1 MSEYTLFEE
10 TREYPNGTITITI
23 LPDNDLDSPDE
34 YGDCEPT
41 FYLASSGQQLSNEL
55 ELEFVNPKAA
65 YAAMV
70 TGEVYDPGNGDWY
83 YGVTKY
89 EHSGI
94 ALAFCKSI
102 RALRWP
108 DQQWD
113 VVPLV
118 GWIKI
123 TKKLREDWGIGDDA
137 AVAKS
142 NAEGSLKE
150 WESYLSGNGCGYTV
164 TATDADGKE
173 IDEDSCW
180 GYYFMDDAITDAQ
193 AAAEHYARKFWKELG
208 TTQPEENS
216 ND

>member
-10 TREYPNGTITITI
+10 TKDYPNGRITIKI

-41 FYLASSGQQLSNEL
+41 FYLANNGQQLHYAL
-55 ELEFVNPKAA
+55 ELEFVIPEAA
-65 YAAMV
+65 YDTLAD
-70 TGEVYDPGNGDWY
+70 GEVYDPGNGDWY

-89 EHSGI
+89 EHTGI

-118 GWIKI
+118 GWVKI
-123 TKKLREDWGIGDDA
+123 TKKLREEWGIGDDA
-137 AVAKS
+137 ALAKR
-142 NAEGSLKE
+142 NAECCLKE
-150 WESYLSGNGCGYTV
+150 WEAYLNGEGYGYAVTV
-164 TATDADGKE
+164 TDNEGNE
-173 IDEDSCW
+173 IDGDSCF
-180 GYYFMDDAITDAQ
+180 GYYDMYAAKSDAEAM
-193 AAAEHYARKFWKELG
+193 ARDMLHELKG
-208 TTQPEENS
+208 AGL
-216 ND
+216 

>member
-23 LPDNDLDSPDE
+23 LPDSDIESPDKC
-34 YGDCEPT
+34 GDCEPT
-41 FYLASSGQQLSNEL
+41 FFLASSGQQLSNEL

-70 TGEVYDPGNGDWY
+70 TGEVYDPGNDTWY
-83 YGVTKY
+83 YGFSMY
-89 EHSGI
+89 EHSGR
-94 ALAFCKSI
+94 ALAFCNSP
-102 RALRWP
+102 RARNFP

-113 VVPLV
+113 VTPLV

-123 TKKLREDWGIGDDA
+123 TKKLREDWGVRGDA
-137 AVAKS
+137 ELAES
-142 NAEGSLKE
+142 NAQSCLDE
-150 WESYLSGNGCGYTV
+150 WESYLNGNGCGYIVTV
-164 TATDADGKE
+164 TDLEGKE
-173 IDEDSCW
+173 IEEDSCW
-180 GYYFMDDAITDAQ
+180 GYYFMDDAVTDAK